1 MYGLRSCARPR
12 RRCAE
17 KHARVCGS
25 TRPQRLG
32 FGFSFAFRALVVFH
46 RETAQFSKLKED
58 WVETAGPHGRSLR
71 ESWRA
76 TERAIDQA
84 LEFADQRMGWSRR
97 ALLPSAN
104 ALIVLAAALDK
115 ADLKVDANS
124 ERLYRRW
131 LCLTALRG
139 VFQGSV
145 ETTINRFHRAIR
157 EAKGSPAEALV
168 KALKKDEG
176 RRVREDE
183 FLMYG
188 HPWGPVTQVMHA
200 WLAGKEAKDW
210 VSGDTVDDLA
220 RSGNPTRPGGDLT
233 VHHIFPRRVLADLI
247 EEAGRAN
254 IPANYALLSKSTNS
268 SFGDDLPEEVFK
280 MLTPDQRK
288 IAEVQLFGDLAGD
301 RLKLERYEEFLQWRA
316 DRLAESINEWLG
328 MD

>member
-1 MYGLRSCARPR
+1 MWFQQ
-12 RRCAE
+12 
-17 KHARVCGS
+17 
-25 TRPQRLG
+25 RPQRLG

-76 TERAIDQA
+76 TERTIDQA

-157 EAKGSPAEALV
+157 EAKGSPAE
-168 KALKKDEG
+168 
-176 RRVREDE
+176 
-183 FLMYG
+183 
-188 HPWGPVTQVMHA
+188 
-200 WLAGKEAKDW
+200 
-210 VSGDTVDDLA
+210 
-220 RSGNPTRPGGDLT
+220 RS
-233 VHHIFPRRVLADLI
+233 
-247 EEAGRAN
+247 
-254 IPANYALLSKSTNS
+254 
-268 SFGDDLPEEVFK
+268 
-280 MLTPDQRK
+280 
-288 IAEVQLFGDLAGD
+288 
-301 RLKLERYEEFLQWRA
+301 
-316 DRLAESINEWLG
+316 
-328 MD
+328 